1 MRLNGSISEGLFVE
15 KNNRFEHDL
24 LEISEKKQSMKLP
37 EMRAKAQK
45 VIELAGCLYKAY
57 QGASDALKAKIIKSN
72 VIELSVTSKKELLIR
87 ESPLMQCS
95 KIVNFSYGT
104 PELIDYRTFAAV
116 LHRTD
121 GEALGRMVDLA
132 REILKGQ
139 QNQV

>member
-15 KNNRFEHDL
+15 KNNKLEHDL

-45 VIELAGCLYKAY
+45 VIELAGCLYEAY
-57 QGASDALKAKIIKSN
+57 QGANDALKAKIIKSN

-95 KIVNFSYGT
+95 RIVNFSYGT
-104 PELIDYRTFAAV
+104 PELIDYRTFAVV